1 MSKLGDNG
9 GTPPSSVLLMDVI
22 TDESRVGNAPVSE
35 PDNGHSDS
43 SSAQNFVRRIVA
55 SGGETDAV
63 FQSLL
68 PSQCVEDTSSMDDM
82 PVRAGTLSLLQRF
95 CAKKYVGLEIASR
108 SIRASQLLVTASSV
122 EVMRLLEEPLPDG
135 KEHDTMV
142 RGEYVKA
149 IGRRLNLRD
158 SEVILVIAGTD
169 VNLRLLKMPK
179 VSKKEIRDALLWK
192 NKKELHFFNDAPTVL
207 HYVILDDGQSHASEF
222 HVLVI
227 AVKEEVI
234 KEYLD
239 VLEYARVR
247 PAKMVIKA
255 VAQWNAYRR
264 LPVTA
269 TNSLLID
276 IGYHSTHLCFFR
288 QDTLQFAR
296 EIPIGGNHFT
306 SALTQTIFFDNRSF
320 SLSWTEAEA
329 IKRDMGLLM
338 EPVAGKTAHGI
349 PLSEISV
356 MMRPVAERL
365 AAEISMSI
373 AYYKENFRDV
383 TFDRV
388 YLTGNSSR
396 LKHLP
401 AFLRSHLGYELEGFS
416 LASALMLG
424 PQAADHQPLNLTS
437 HFNTIGAALSA
448 GAEYNFLPEPVIKDN
463 RFRRA
468 VSWLLNIG
476 LSLLLC
482 LATATLLMLLSL
494 RSARTVRAELERSL
508 QQVKT
513 QSQEYSRL
521 VDHKR
526 RLTAAEQRLTKE
538 LPADSTVGRILLLLS
553 NVTPEEIALTELRWG
568 DSYNATELN
577 RQQTDIRMRKNGAI
591 AEAQPAPDALWING
605 LVYQDVFFADIYLLN
620 FIHALE
626 SSRFFREVNLRQK
639 RREEGDETL
648 YFELQCM
655 R

>member
-1 MSKLGDNG
+1 MSKLSDNDH
-9 GTPPSSVLLMDVI
+9 TPPSSVLLMDVI
-22 TDESRVGNAPVSE
+22 TDESRIGIAPVSE

-43 SSAQNFVRRIVA
+43 SGQDFEHRIVA
-55 SGGETDAV
+55 PGSETDAV

-68 PSQCVEDTSSMDDM
+68 HFRGAEDNSLMDDR
-82 PVRAGTLSLLQRF
+82 PVRTGTLSLLQRLR
-95 CAKKYVGLEIASR
+95 AKTYVGLEIASR
-108 SIRASQLLVTASSV
+108 SIRASQLRVRGPSV
-122 EVMRLLEEPLPDG
+122 EVMHLLEEPLPDG

-158 SEVILVIAGTD
+158 SEVILVIGGTD

-227 AVKEEVI
+227 AVKEEVV
-234 KEYLD
+234 KEYLG
-239 VLEYARVR
+239 VLDYGRVR

-264 LPVTA
+264 LPVA
-269 TNSLLID
+269 GANSLLID
-276 IGYHSTHLCFFR
+276 IGYNSTHLCFFR

-296 EIPIGGNHFT
+296 EIPIGGNQFT
-306 SALTQTIFFDNRSF
+306 AALTQTIFFDSRSF

-338 EPVAGKTAHGI
+338 EPVAGNTSHGI

-373 AYYKENFRDV
+373 AHYKENFRDV
-383 TFDRV
+383 SFDRV
-388 YLTGNSSR
+388 YVTGNSAR
-396 LKHLP
+396 LKQLR
-401 AFLRSHLGYELEGFS
+401 AFLGSHLGHELEGIS
-416 LASALMLG
+416 LAPALMLG
-424 PQAADHQPLNLTS
+424 PQPVDHEPPNLTS

-448 GAEYNFLPEPVIKDN
+448 GAEYNFLPEVVIKDN

-482 LATATLLMLLSL
+482 LATGTMLMLLSL
-494 RSARTVRAELERSL
+494 RSARTVRTELERSL
-508 QQVKT
+508 QQVKA

-521 VDHKR
+521 VDVKQ
-526 RLTAAEQRLTKE
+526 RLAAAEQRLALE
-538 LPADSTVGRILLLLS
+538 LPADSTVSRILLLLS

-577 RQQTDIRMRKNGAI
+577 RQQTDLKMRKNGAVTDV
-591 AEAQPAPDALWING
+591 QPAPEALWING

-626 SSRFFREVNLRQK
+626 SSRFFREVHLRQK

-648 YFELQCM
+648 YFELQCV